1 MWCCSRH
8 CGTGWDTRNG
18 GEGPGMRGGAGA
30 HMPMRMLWM
39 IWKMAAREG
48 VLSGAAGR
56 GGARGAGL
64 T

>member
-1 MWCCSRH
+1 
-8 CGTGWDTRNG
+8 
-18 GEGPGMRGGAGA
+18 MRGGAGA

-39 IWKMAAREG
+39 IWKIAAREG